1 MRVDGLMAVCSL
13 LCGRFTSSADG
24 KTNVE
29 VTMKKISSRK
39 MTSVI
44 DAMLN
49 IDRVLCCL
57 LSAIVLFSCKF
68 LVVSW
73 HLPNS

>member
-1 MRVDGLMAVCSL
+1 MRVEGLIDVCSL
-13 LCGRFTSSADG
+13 LCGRFTSSAEG
-24 KTNVE
+24 KTNVD
-29 VTMKKISSRK
+29 VTRKKMSSRK

-57 LSAIVLFSCKF
+57 LSAIVYF
-68 LVVSW
+68 
-73 HLPNS
+73 

>member
-1 MRVDGLMAVCSL
+1 MKMRVVGLIAVCWL
-13 LCGRFTSSADG
+13 LCGRFTSIAEG

-29 VTMKKISSRK
+29 VTMKKMSSKK

-57 LSAIVLFSCKF
+57 FSAIV
-68 LVVSW
+68 
-73 HLPNS
+73 NQG

>member
-1 MRVDGLMAVCSL
+1 MRVVGLRAVCCPL
-13 LCGRFTSSADG
+13 WGRLTSMADG
-24 KTNVE
+24 KTKVE
-29 VTMKKISSRK
+29 VTIKKMSSKK

-57 LSAIVLFSCKF
+57 FSAIV
-68 LVVSW
+68 
-73 HLPNS
+73 NQG